1 MSTPQISTPPQF
13 ANYINGEWVA
23 SARTFEDRNP
33 ANTDEI
39 VGLFAKG
46 TPADVDAAAKAAEAA
61 LPGWASMPAP
71 ARGNILYKAAE
82 ILEKEFDQLGAEMT
96 REEGKTLPEA
106 KGEVRRAINI
116 FRYFGGEGSR
126 LDGVMV
132 PSERE
137 RVHVFAIRK
146 PIGVIGL
153 ITPWN
158 FPIAIPAWK
167 MAPALICGNTIV
179 VKPASASPLCAWRLV
194 EALHEAGIP
203 KGVVN
208 FVAGSGGE
216 LGEALVKAA
225 PIKAISFT
233 GSNDVGHWL
242 HAEASKRRL
251 RIQLEMGGKN
261 PTIVLAD
268 ADLKSAVE
276 NVVNASFFSTGQK
289 CTATSRAIVEDGIY
303 DQFLEAVV
311 ERTKKLKVGD
321 GMKPGIDIGPAVDK
335 GALETIM
342 KYIEIGTKECGAPKC
357 GGRHLTGG
365 DYDKGYFVEPT
376 VFADVR
382 PEHTIAREEIFG
394 PVLAVMRAKD
404 FEDAMRIANDIPF
417 GLSSSIQTTNLSRAL
432 DYVYR
437 AEAGLLTINLP
448 SAGVEYQLPFG
459 GTKDSSFGPKEQGP
473 AALDFYSDYKTVYL
487 KY

>member
-1 MSTPQISTPPQF
+1 MSTPLFSNF
-13 ANYINGEWVA
+13 INGEWVPGTA
-23 SARTFEDRNP
+23 TFEDRNP

-39 VGLFAKG
+39 VGLFSKG
-46 TPADVDAAAKAAEAA
+46 SAADVEAAAKAAADA

-71 ARGNILYKAAE
+71 SRGNILFKAAD
-82 ILEKEFDQLGAEMT
+82 ILEKKFDQLGAEMT

-153 ITPWN
+153 VTPWN

-167 MAPALICGNTIV
+167 IAPALICGNTLI
-179 VKPASASPLCAWRLV
+179 VKPASVSPLCCWRIV

-203 KGVVN
+203 KGVIN

-216 LGEALVKAA
+216 LGKALVNAA
-225 PIKAISFT
+225 PVKAISFT
-233 GSNDVGHWL
+233 GSNEIGNWI

-268 ADLKSAVE
+268 ADFNSAVE
-276 NVVNASFFSTGQK
+276 NVCNAAFFSTGQK
-289 CTATSRAIVEDGIY
+289 CTATSRAVVEDGIY
-303 DQFLEAVV
+303 DQFVAALV

-321 GMKPGIDIGPAVDK
+321 GMQPGIDIGPCVDQ
-335 GALETIM
+335 GQLDTVL
-342 KYIEIGTKECGAPKC
+342 KYIEIGRKESGEPAC
-357 GGRHLTGG
+357 GGNRLTGG
-365 DYDKGYFVEPT
+365 AYDKGYFVEPT
-376 VFADVR
+376 IFADVK

-394 PVLAVMRAKD
+394 PVLAIQRAKD
-404 FEDAMRIANDIPF
+404 FEDALRIANDTPF
-417 GLSSSIQTTNLSRAL
+417 GLSSSIQTSNLSRAL

-473 AALDFYSDYKTVYL
+473 AALDFYSDFKTIYL